1 MRFPELRSPEALIG
15 LVEEIGFL
23 PFFVNRVPGFSVEEC
38 CPRELWFAEGVDG
51 PWEWKGPAARSG
63 KCVYGKLFRGKAGF
77 VSREWLP
84 ELANFRRD
92 GYDFDARFDDGLA
105 SIKDR
110 DVYNAVAAHGPIL
123 SVDLRELL
131 DYRKGGNRGFDTVIT
146 RLQMQTY
153 VTVADFVY
161 PLDRHGRPYGWGI
174 AQYTTPESQLG
185 AEAVTASYGK
195 PPEDSRQRIL
205 GQLKKIL
212 PDVDEGEMWR
222 LMKA

>member
-1 MRFPELRSPEALIG
+1 MRFSELRSPEALIG

-23 PFFVNRVPGFSVEEC
+23 PFFANPVPGFSVEEC

-105 SIKDR
+105 SVKDR
-110 DVYNAVAAHGPIL
+110 DVYNAVSAHGPIL

-131 DYRKGGNRGFDTVIT
+131 DYRKGGNHGFDTVIT

-174 AQYTTPESQLG
+174 AQYTTPEAQLG
-185 AEAVTASYGK
+185 GELVSGAYTRD
-195 PPEDSRQRIL
+195 PEGSRARIL
-205 GQLKKIL
+205 SHLRRLL
-212 PDVDEGEMWR
+212 PDIPEPSLEK
-222 LMKA
+222 LIKL

>member
-1 MRFPELRSPEALIG
+1 MRFPELRSPEALIA

-23 PFFVNRVPGFSVEEC
+23 PFFVNRIPGFSVEEC

-77 VSREWLP
+77 VSRQWLP

-105 SIKDR
+105 SVRDR
-110 DVYNAVAAHGPIL
+110 DVYNAVAGRGPIL

-131 DYRKGGNRGFDTVIT
+131 GYGKGGARGFDTVIT

-153 VTVADFVY
+153 VTVADFIY

-174 AQYTTPESQLG
+174 AQYATPESQLG
-185 AEAVTASYGK
+185 GEAVTASYNK
-195 PPEDSRQRIL
+195 TPEESRLSVL
-205 GQLKKIL
+205 GQLKKVL
-212 PDVDEGEMWR
+212 PDVEEGEVWR
-222 LMKA
+222 LVKG